1 MLLARMHPAMTWAKV
16 KTGPPATPNVV
27 AVAIATTVVTAA
39 AMNAPTMLSRA
50 ILLSVVSH
58 GPTGAM
64 TADQIRKQVEYLVSK
79 GWNPAIEHI
88 EPEYLMDSYWYMWKL
103 PMFGETD
110 VTKVLAEAEACHK
123 ANPNN
128 HVRLIG
134 YNNFNQSQGA
144 AMVIF
149 RGKTV

>member
-64 TADQIRKQVEYLVSK
+64 TADQIATAAPTKMHAL
-79 GWNPAIEHI
+79 
-88 EPEYLMDSYWYMWKL
+88 
-103 PMFGETD
+103 TD
-110 VTKVLAEAEACHK
+110 QPTACH
-123 ANPNN
+123 ALTPIPS
-128 HVRLIG
+128 R
-134 YNNFNQSQGA
+134 
-144 AMVIF
+144 
-149 RGKTV
+149 